1 MEDGFK
7 NIDELLRGSLGDYNK
22 PPSPKV
28 WKGVSKS
35 LFYSGLTKYIL
46 VAFGILAISTA
57 AYLYLGYT
65 NTVNVPDYSAN
76 IENNIKNTND
86 PSVIDELIIEKSD
99 NAIDDNKNKTSTSQ
113 SLDKGSEINRTETII
128 SENNSK
134 SGKVDTP
141 KKAIATAPLL
151 TNEKS
156 AIVEPSSK
164 ATIEDRPVDDIPAN
178 ITYPGIPGLLDNS
191 HISGMPSSHIHSN
204 TIFIDY
210 YTMDIITGRNN
221 FNGMPAVSKLDYGSD
236 KSFSYGLYIS
246 PEIIFTNDEENSKK
260 LQVNM
265 DAVVNYKTN
274 EDFYLQGGIGIGISQ
289 DDGRY
294 SVDYSQYDS
303 IGYYYEVNSFTIDP
317 ITGKPVFKTT
327 VENVYDTVDYNT
339 LTLTGNRYTYFRLSG
354 FFGYKVH
361 SVKRFSVF
369 VKGGLT
375 YSILAKTYE
384 PNPGYTNDDAINIE
398 ITNETPQR
406 IQDTWQLSAGL
417 GFHYRLSNNLVI
429 SGEPVYNYYLRP
441 VYEQRLNTKSPYS
454 IGLRVGLLFK
464 F

>member
-1 MEDGFK
+1 
-7 NIDELLRGSLGDYNK
+7 
-22 PPSPKV
+22 
-28 WKGVSKS
+28 
-35 LFYSGLTKYIL
+35 
-46 VAFGILAISTA
+46 
-57 AYLYLGYT
+57 
-65 NTVNVPDYSAN
+65 
-76 IENNIKNTND
+76 
-86 PSVIDELIIEKSD
+86 
-99 NAIDDNKNKTSTSQ
+99 
-113 SLDKGSEINRTETII
+113 
-128 SENNSK
+128 
-134 SGKVDTP
+134 
-141 KKAIATAPLL
+141 
-151 TNEKS
+151 
-156 AIVEPSSK
+156 
-164 ATIEDRPVDDIPAN
+164 
-178 ITYPGIPGLLDNS
+178 
-191 HISGMPSSHIHSN
+191 
-204 TIFIDY
+204 
-210 YTMDIITGRNN
+210 
-221 FNGMPAVSKLDYGSD
+221 MPAVSKLDYGSD

-274 EDFYLQGGIGIGISQ
+274 EDFYLQGGVGIGISQ

-327 VENVYDTVDYNT
+327 VENVYDTIDYNT

-375 YSILAKTYE
+375 YSILASTYE
-384 PNPGYTNDDAINIE
+384 PNPGYTNNDAINIE

-454 IGLRVGLLFK
+454 IGLRVGLLIK